1 MSVVSTPVVLERF
14 PTTSDLVAAAA
25 TKLIEEVQAAGLR
38 NQRFSLGLSGGRVAT
53 NLYRKLV
60 ELSSTSAVPWHVV
73 DFFWADER
81 CVPPN
86 HPDSNF
92 LQADEA
98 LLRPLKVP
106 RHHIFRLR
114 GELSPAEAAA
124 MASAQVRENIAVGT
138 DGLPALDLVLLG
150 MGEDGHIAS
159 LFPDAP
165 QAIVESKE
173 PFLAIMDS
181 PKPPPQRITMGY
193 ALLNAARQVWVV
205 VASGDKAAMLRS
217 SVSNEGSSSLAKLI
231 RMRTQTTILTDQPV

>member
-1 MSVVSTPVVLERF
+1 MSAVSTHVVLERF
-14 PTTSDLVAAAA
+14 HTTPDLVAAAA
-25 TKLIEEVQAAGLR
+25 AKLIAEVQDAGRLH
-38 NQRFSLGLSGGRVAT
+38 QRFSVGLSGGRVAAS
-53 NLYRKLV
+53 LYRKLV
-60 ELSSTSAVPWHVV
+60 ELSAISSVPWQVV
-73 DFFWADER
+73 DFYWADER
-81 CVPPN
+81 CVPRD
-86 HPDSNF
+86 HADSNF
-92 LQADEA
+92 LQADEV
-98 LLRPLKVP
+98 LLRPLIVP

-114 GELSPAEAAA
+114 GELPPAEAAA
-124 MASAQVRENIAVGT
+124 LASSQVRENIPVGA

-193 ALLNAARQVWVV
+193 GLLKAAKNIRVI

-217 SVSNEGSSSLAKLI
+217 SMSEEGTSSLAKLVH
-231 RMRTQTTILTDQPV
+231 MRTTTTILTDQPV

>member
-1 MSVVSTPVVLERF
+1 MTDVSTPIVLERF
-14 PTTSDLVAAAA
+14 HTTSDLVAAAA
-25 TKLIEEVQAAGLR
+25 AKLIAEVQAAGLR

-53 NLYRKLV
+53 SLYRKLV
-60 ELSSTSAVPWHVV
+60 ELSATSAVPWHVV

-81 CVPPN
+81 CVPPD

-92 LQADEA
+92 RHADEA
-98 LLRPLKVP
+98 LLRPLNIR

-114 GELSPAEAAA
+114 GELAPAAA
-124 MASAQVRENIAVGT
+124 TTMANSQVRENIAAGT

-165 QAIVESKE
+165 QGVVESKE

-193 ALLNAARQVWVV
+193 ALLKATKHVWVI
-205 VASGDKAAMLRS
+205 VASGDKAAMLHS
-217 SVSNEGSSSLAKLI
+217 SLSKEGSSSLAKLVQ
-231 RMRTQTTILTDQPV
+231 MRTETTILTDQPA